1 MTVRKIET
9 LLLILVSLELS
20 QSKFIIL
27 VYYTGYI
34 SLLYWFIIL
43 VLLVYYTGL
52 LYWFYYF
59 ITLVYYTSLTA
70 LLKWFD

>member
-27 VYYTGYI
+27 VYYTGLLYWLYYTGYI

-43 VLLVYYTGL
+43 VLLLYYISL
-52 LYWFYYF
+52 LYWFDCF
-59 ITLVYYTSLTA
+59 IKVV
-70 LLKWFD
+70 